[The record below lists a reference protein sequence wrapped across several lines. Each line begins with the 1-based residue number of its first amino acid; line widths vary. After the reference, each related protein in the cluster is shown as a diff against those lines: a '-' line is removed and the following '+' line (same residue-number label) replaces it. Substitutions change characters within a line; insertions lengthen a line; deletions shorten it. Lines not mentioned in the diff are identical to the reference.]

1 VKLLKFFG
9 KKKKDAENTASEG
22 EEIRAYSEE
31 EFLASFA
38 AFEKAYLRTVIIA
51 AVIAAAG
58 IGVAVIVRVSYGLI
72 CAIAAVLFYIG
83 TVSNILYNKLGL
95 AYTSVTGAI
104 YITECYGKGR
114 SEAWIPRRLM
124 WIEVRS
130 IEDEAFDHDSC
141 RALETVHMPRTL
153 VHIGK
158 NVFLGCGNIS
168 RICFE
173 GSREEWEAIECETD
187 LSGIE
192 IEFDSAVSYPEKVRS
207 RDKKGEK
214 KIKKDRKNKKGSE
227 E

>member
-1 VKLLKFFG
+1 MKIFKFFE
-9 KKKKDAENTASEG
+9 KKKKDAENTANEG
-22 EEIRAYSEE
+22 EEVRSYPEE
-31 EFLASFA
+31 EFLGALA
-38 AFEKAYLRTVIIA
+38 AFEKAYLNTVIIA

-58 IGVAVIVRVSYGLI
+58 IGVAVIVKVSYGLI

-83 TVSNILYNKLGL
+83 SVSNILYNKLGL
-95 AYTSVTGAI
+95 AYTSVMGAI

-114 SEAWIPRRLM
+114 SEAWIPRKLM

-141 RALETVHMPRTL
+141 RAIETVHMPRTL

-158 NVFLGCGNIS
+158 NVFLGCENIS

-192 IEFDSAVSYPEKVRS
+192 VEFDSMVSYPEKIRI
-207 RDKKGEK
+207 RDRIKNKKDKKK
-214 KIKKDRKNKKGSE
+214 QKGSE